1 MRIKPE
7 VVKHHI
13 RLFYINSSL
22 VPNPVPFETFHV
34 QTKPIWSPRRM
45 KLRFSYGVPITP
57 AITSRQRQPNVRER
71 SGDDKHIHHA
81 NNRIVKF
88 KASAAAA
95 LDANLDLGA
104 AAVAPR
110 DIIGY
115 WIVDNARLRRV
126 HDLGIREH
134 CSTYPLHQEPSV
146 QFNFRP
152 SPRRRDAVF
161 GGHFD
166 TAPFR
171 SQLLKFVLHRSL
183 VYKYVLLQMLL
194 IFLVSNFILTVLFLT

>member
-1 MRIKPE
+1 
-7 VVKHHI
+7 
-13 RLFYINSSL
+13 
-22 VPNPVPFETFHV
+22 
-34 QTKPIWSPRRM
+34 M
-45 KLRFSYGVPITP
+45 KLRFSYGPPITP

-71 SGDDKHIHHA
+71 SGDDKHIHRA

-152 SPRRRDAVF
+152 SPRRRGVVL

-166 TAPFR
+166 TTPIHSGTPTFMCCISRWQTTETLPRKRNNTWRKIATYTNF
-171 SQLLKFVLHRSL
+171 SLKLRRQI
-183 VYKYVLLQMLL
+183 KYQRYF
-194 IFLVSNFILTVLFLT
+194 FL